1 MSHGL
6 ETDPSRQHEVLARS
20 ENTKYLPS
28 GFKCNLAHL
37 QSYDL
42 NVMDP
47 SVTHSVGMGKSKPL
61 TGVALLRRQ
70 HSIDGHPALSISG
83 PDLSYC
89 PRLLLLLDNERL
101 RLDCGRLLQDDRRMR
116 KGITR

>member
-1 MSHGL
+1 MR
-6 ETDPSRQHEVLARS
+6 T
-20 ENTKYLPS
+20 YL
-28 GFKCNLAHL
+28 H
-37 QSYDL
+37 
-42 NVMDP
+42 MDP
-47 SVTHSVGMGKSKPL
+47 SVTHSVGMGKSKSL

-101 RLDCGRLLQDDRRMR
+101 RLDCGRLLQDDRLS
-116 KGITR
+116 KV